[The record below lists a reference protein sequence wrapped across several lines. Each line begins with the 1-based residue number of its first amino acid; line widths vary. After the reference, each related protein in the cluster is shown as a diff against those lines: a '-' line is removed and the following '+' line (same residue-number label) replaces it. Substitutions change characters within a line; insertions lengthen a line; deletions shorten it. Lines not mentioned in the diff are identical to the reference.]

1 MISKNLPPVDHFVPV
16 QPSKENIPFVE
27 LRTIDLS
34 KYDHGIEARRQLADE
49 ARLALTTQGFFTVI
63 NHGLSEEDIT
73 RQVDIGHTILTRT
86 PHEEKVRLQASM
98 VDGGSYHGFKPRGHW
113 RVKGGV
119 RDQVEN
125 FNVYR
130 DMTLREQPKALEPY
144 RSEIQAFIDF
154 THKEIMFKLL
164 RLLAIA
170 LEIQDE
176 DYFVKFHDY
185 DGHDET
191 WLRYMEYY
199 DAYNDDE
206 RKETGN
212 LWLGG
217 HQDFTSI
224 SLLFS
229 QPMSTLQVRDYDDDS
244 EWKFV
249 KHVPGGLI
257 VNLGE
262 IFLWWTGNYFKA
274 AIHRVVEPPSDQR
287 GHDRSS
293 VFYFAVPN
301 DQVVINTLLEE
312 SPILR
317 EAGVEMAHLPENAP
331 TSKEWSNGR
340 ISITGRNAV
349 FKGKETQA
357 VVEEKVGKVSTKW
370 FQ

>member
-34 KYDHGIEARRQLADE
+34 RYNHGIETRRQLADE

-98 VDGGSYHGFKPRGHW
+98 

-130 DMTLREQPKALEPY
+130 KMTLREQPKALEPY
-144 RSEIQAFIDF
+144 RSEIQSFIDF

-170 LEIQDE
+170 LEIPDE
-176 DYFVKFHDY
+176 DYFVKLHDY

-212 LWLGG
+212 VWLGG

-229 QPMSTLQVRDYDDDS
+229 QPMSTLQVRDYNDDS
-244 EWKFV
+244 ERKFV

-257 VNLGE
+257 VNMGE

-287 GHDRSS
+287 GHDRI
-293 VFYFAVPN
+293 
-301 DQVVINTLLEE
+301 VINTLLEK

-331 TSKEWSNGR
+331 TSKQWSSGR